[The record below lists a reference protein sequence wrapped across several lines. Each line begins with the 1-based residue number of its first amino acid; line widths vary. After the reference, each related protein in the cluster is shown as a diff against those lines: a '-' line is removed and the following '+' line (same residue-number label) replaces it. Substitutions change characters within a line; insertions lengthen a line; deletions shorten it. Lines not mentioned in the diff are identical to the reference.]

1 MILCV
6 KRIYQAHN
14 KDKTVDY
21 NEDWQEK
28 QGGRAQHNGKENV
41 KSEIKKERGEQ
52 REKNKVSIYS
62 KFLIAEIS
70 YAS

>member
-28 QGGRAQHNGKENV
+28 QGGRAQHNGKENG
-41 KSEIKKERGEQ
+41 KSEIKKNEESRGKRTQ
-52 REKNKVSIYS
+52 SASFQN
-62 KFLIAEIS
+62 FL
-70 YAS
+70 